1 MNKYPLKRYLV
12 LVILII
18 ILAITPVEFHPG
30 KDECEPR
37 LSVRQAVNIFDQED
51 IHLNESSDS
60 EAYEINGIRPATYF
74 INDTKNK
81 IDIYCYD
88 SIDERKTAYMKYRDS
103 DEGRGMYSNS
113 GLQNAKN
120 LIFIITP
127 VDDEQMTVE
136 DMELLYKV
144 TKTIFEELNDTQ
156 EIVFSGAGNN
166 WEALT
171 VVKYYEYFYY
181 GENATMK
188 YDHYYTESGSL
199 KYLGQ
204 DIESVGEIS
213 YEIQCPTGG
222 GSGSRS
228 KLKPDG
234 TVSLGSSGG
243 TGAIPRADHE
253 MTFTVRWNDQE
264 ETFAARSLDTQ
275 SNHT

>member
-1 MNKYPLKRYLV
+1 MNKYPLKRWGLYSGLA
-12 LVILII
+12 ILII
-18 ILAITPVEFHPG
+18 ILAVSAVRFYLDNHER
-30 KDECEPR
+30 EPQ
-37 LSVRQAVNIFDQED
+37 LSVGQAVNIFAQER
-51 IHLNESSDS
+51 IYLSKTSDP
-60 EAYEINGIRPATYF
+60 EAEEIKGVRPTTYF

-81 IDIYCYD
+81 IYIYRYD
-88 SIDERKTAYMKYRDS
+88 SIDERKTAYMIYRDS

-113 GLQNAKN
+113 GPQNAKN
-120 LIFIITP
+120 LMFIITP

-136 DMELLYKV
+136 DMELLYNV
-144 TKTIFEELNDTQ
+144 SKTIFEKLNDTQ

-213 YEIQCPTGG
+213 YEMQCPTGG
-222 GSGSRS
+222 DWGSKS
-228 KLKPDG
+228 KLKSDG
-234 TVSLGSSGG
+234 TLSLGSSGG
-243 TGAIPRADHE
+243 TGAILRSDQE
-253 MTFTVRWNDQE
+253 ITFTIRWNDQE
-264 ETFAARSLDTQ
+264 ETFIARSK
-275 SNHT
+275 